1 MGATYSDG
9 QGVLT
14 SANGSTIILR
24 YGNGTTGMDP
34 DSGLLWFRDEW
45 SFIGGTGLFTGAT
58 GSGVEGGSFASFEAV
73 LSGTP
78 VSMWMQG
85 TITYDPSR
93 K

>member
-9 QGVLT
+9 QGT
-14 SANGSTIILR
+14 INTANGSTISLV
-24 YGNGTTGMDP
+24 YGNGTTGFDP

-45 SFIGGTGLFTGAT
+45 TFIDGTGLFAGAT
-58 GSGVEGGSFASFEAV
+58 GSGVEGGSFASFDAI
-73 LSGTP
+73 LNGTP
-78 VSMWMQG
+78 VSMWMEG